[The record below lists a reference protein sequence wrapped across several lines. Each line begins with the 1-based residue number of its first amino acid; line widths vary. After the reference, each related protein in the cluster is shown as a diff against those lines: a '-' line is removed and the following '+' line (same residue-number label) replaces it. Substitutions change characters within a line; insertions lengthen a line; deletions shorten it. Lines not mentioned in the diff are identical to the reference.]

1 MAEQIIIALPDGE
14 QIEVNHTVATETT
27 LRALVESQSSLG
39 ATLKTTLTAM
49 LKQSGKSDEEIIKT
63 LGVNSEETKK
73 AIETLDTNNTE
84 SIETLKNGFH
94 VDIEELKRIQ
104 KDKQDQENQ
113 AKKAASEFQK
123 QMGDNF
129 ARIGKL
135 LTSLVTQLIA
145 IGSVSAGFFFASF
158 KNLGEGL
165 RQLTDVGQAF
175 GDIQSDQTQTTVDTI
190 LRFNELGITTGDAVA
205 VLEQFSSSAAVL
217 GQSALPTLNKE
228 FLELTNFGVSLG
240 VALDDATQFFQE
252 DLAFRS
258 SLLLRDQI
266 NQFRNAEASR
276 LAIEN
281 LRTFSALLGRNADDL
296 RQESRSIISADKA
309 FQQLTVS
316 LADAGPETQ
325 AAAELFLSGLLGA
338 GLPADIASAFLDVA
352 TVGASGINETLRQL
366 APFAPEL
373 RDEIIGVGMAI
384 RQGAFGLDD
393 VNSAINDILMSIDTD
408 DPGGIKQLIANPEIG
423 GALTQT
429 VQAIIEAS
437 VNAKNAARN
446 FELLNEG
453 VQFTELQDGLNE
465 FKNILKLA
473 EGGMSA
479 FRNSI
484 VVGAQRSL
492 GELSALFDVTG
503 DGVSRFA
510 QIMSA
515 IGRGLGRV
523 FAEAIDK
530 FIGPINDANPEEMFQ
545 MLEDAVYDFGTL
557 VTDFFEDVI
566 NGFFNS
572 SGQLVI
578 MRGIANYFFT
588 IIDYALPIFFDLLGK
603 AFIEGLK
610 FLFTSPQGI
619 MLMATGVFLSAVG
632 TMVSAM
638 TTAITLMFAASTPI
652 FQAGIARMFASMGIG
667 GTISGTAAGA
677 AGGAGASML
686 SKAGGVAKGL
696 GAAGGVAMLGSDIY
710 QGDTSGMIAGGLGA
724 GLAIGLG
731 LALAPFTGGGSLGF
745 LALAGL
751 GGGGYAIGSMIG
763 GDGGRSN
770 DRAQENTEA
779 LESAQ
784 AQSTISQTSF
794 SRKNLSLGFIR
805 EATDLTPT
813 GQVDGMTNVEARQI
827 DELSV
832 EAKTLIEILAQNKRS
847 NKLLNDINK
856 KESA

>member
-1 MAEQIIIALPDGE
+1 MAEQIIILLPDQE
-14 QIEVNHTVATETT
+14 QIEVNHTIATETT
-27 LRALVESQSSLG
+27 LRALVDSQMDLG
-39 ATLKTTLTAM
+39 ATLKAQLASM

-63 LGVNSEETKK
+63 LNVKNEETKK
-73 AIETLDTNNTE
+73 AIETLDTNNQD
-84 SIETLKNGFH
+84 GF
-94 VDIEELKRIQ
+94 VDIVDGFKVEMQEFKRIAKDRQEAQQ
-104 KDKQDQENQ
+104 KGED
-113 AKKAASEFQK
+113 AANMFRK

-165 RQLTDVGQAF
+165 RQLTDTGQAF
-175 GDIQSDQTQTTVDTI
+175 GDIQSDQSRTTVDTI

-217 GQSALPTLNKE
+217 GQSALPKLNKE

-266 NQFRNAEASR
+266 SQFRNAEASR

-296 RQESRSIISADKA
+296 RQESRSIITADKA

-325 AAAELFLSGLLGA
+325 AAAELFLSGLLSA

-366 APFAPEL
+366 TPFAPEL

-384 RQGAFGLDD
+384 RQGAFRLDD
-393 VNSAINDILMSIDTD
+393 VNSAITDVLMSIDTD
-408 DPGGIKQLIANPEIG
+408 DPGGIKQLVANPEIG

-453 VQFTELQDGLNE
+453 VQFTTLQNGLNE

-473 EGGMSA
+473 EGGLSA

-484 VVGAQRSL
+484 VVGATESL
-492 GELSALFDVTG
+492 GELSALFSVTG

-523 FAEAIDK
+523 FSKAIEK

-545 MLEDAVYDFGTL
+545 MLEDAVFDFGML
-557 VTDFFEDVI
+557 VTNFFEDVL
-566 NGFFNS
+566 NGFFS
-572 SGQLVI
+572 SGGQLQI
-578 MRGIANYFFT
+578 MQGIANYFFT
-588 IIDYALPIFFDLLGK
+588 LIEYAVPIFFDLLGK
-603 AFIEGLK
+603 AIVEGIK
-610 FLFTSPQGI
+610 FLFTSPQGW
-619 MLMATGVFLSAVG
+619 MLMTTGAILTGVG
-632 TMVSAM
+632 TLISAM
-638 TTAITLMFAASTPI
+638 TTAIALMFAASTPI
-652 FQAGIARMFASMGIG
+652 FQAGIASMFARAGIG
-667 GTISGTAAGA
+667 TSVATGA
-677 AGGAGASML
+677 TTGLLGGAGAQFL
-686 SKAGGVAKGL
+686 KKAGAVGTRAGIAGGGLAL
-696 GAAGGVAMLGSDIY
+696 GADLY
-710 QGDTSGMIAGGLGA
+710 QGDTAGMKAGGIGA
-724 GLAIGLG
+724 LTALTIGAI
-731 LALAPFTGGGSLGF
+731 LAPFTGGMSFLGG
-745 LALAGL
+745 LALAG
-751 GGGGYAIGSMIG
+751 GGYGIGSLIG
-763 GDGGRSN
+763 GDGGKSN
-770 DRAQENTEA
+770 ERKDDTADA
-779 LESAQ
+779 LETAQ
-784 AQSTISQTSF
+784 AQSTISQRSF

>member
-49 LKQSGKSDEEIIKT
+49 LKQSGKSDEEIIDT
-63 LGVNSEETKK
+63 LDVKSEETKK

-84 SIETLKNGFH
+84 SIESLKNGFH

-113 AKKAASEFQK
+113 AKKVASEFQK

-296 RQESRSIISADKA
+296 RQESRSIITADKA

-325 AAAELFLSGLLGA
+325 AAAEQFLAGLLGA

-384 RQGAFGLDD
+384 RQGAFGLGD

-408 DPGGIKQLIANPEIG
+408 DPGGIKQLVANPEIG

-523 FAEAIDK
+523 FAVAIEK

-545 MLEDAVYDFGTL
+545 MLEDAIFDFGML
-557 VTDFFEDVI
+557 VTNFFEDVI
-566 NGFFNS
+566 DGFFNS
-572 SGQLVI
+572 SGQFQI
-578 MRGIANYFFT
+578 MRGITNYFYR
-588 IIDYALPIFFDLLGK
+588 IIEYALPIFFDLIGM
-603 AFIEGLK
+603 AFVEGIK
-610 FLFTSPQGI
+610 FLFTSPQGY
-619 MLMATGVFLSAVG
+619 MLMFTGFIITSVG
-632 TMVSAM
+632 TLISAM
-638 TTAITLMFAASTPI
+638 TTAITLMFAATTPI
-652 FQAGIARMFASMGIG
+652 FQAGVAAMFANLGI
-667 GTISGTAAGA
+667 GTAATGA
-677 AGGAGASML
+677 ATGVLGGTAGAFL
-686 SKAGGVAKGL
+686 KKAGAVGTR
-696 GAAGGVAMLGSDIY
+696 AG
-710 QGDTSGMIAGGLGA
+710 IAGGGIALGTDLVQGDVEGMKA
-724 GLAIGLG
+724 GTIGGLAALTIG
-731 LALAPFTGGGSLGF
+731 AILAPFTGGMSLAGG
-745 LALAGL
+745 LALF
-751 GGGGYAIGSMIG
+751 GGGYGIGSLIG
-763 GDGGRSN
+763 GDGGKSN
-770 DRAQENTEA
+770 ERKDDTADA
-779 LESAQ
+779 LQTAQ
-784 AQSTISQTSF
+784 AQSTISQRSY